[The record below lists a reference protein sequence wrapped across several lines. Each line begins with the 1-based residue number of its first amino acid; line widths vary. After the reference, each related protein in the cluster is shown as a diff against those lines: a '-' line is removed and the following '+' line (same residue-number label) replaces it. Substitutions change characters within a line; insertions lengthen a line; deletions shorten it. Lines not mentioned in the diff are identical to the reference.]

1 MSSIYDI
8 FDIGKLGIRAQQ
20 AAIQVTA
27 HNIANVNTEGYTRQE
42 VVFEE
47 TTPLDG
53 SPGQMGTGVAV
64 SAIQRK
70 YDSFIEGQIIDSRES
85 YGNLDTQRAALSKIE
100 NLLYDPHGNGIN
112 QLLDNFFKAMQDLSA
127 NPSGTPERVALLSK
141 ADALANAIND
151 VYSNLI
157 QLQKDMDKQI
167 NQTVNDINS
176 LTAQIADLNEKI
188 SQAENVGQNAN
199 DYRDMRGRLLN
210 DLAEKIDI
218 QFFEDS
224 TGQVTVIGA
233 GLALLVERGNSHD
246 LGVESNPDN
255 SGYYNVIYN
264 PTGSDSANL
273 TERISSGSLKGL
285 VTIRDSTTVDVIDK
299 LDRFSAALAN
309 EINQV
314 HRGGYGLDGST
325 GTNFFT
331 PAFEAGDAVSVVGL
345 STNSESGDVSATI
358 DDPSQLT
365 YHNYELTFSDG
376 NYTITNKSTNTSQS
390 GVYTDPVTF
399 TFEGLSLN
407 ITGSHNSGDIYTIS
421 AHKDTAQN
429 IQVAIAISDSDQIAA
444 ATASADNRGDNRNA
458 LTIAQLQ
465 DKLSL
470 DGTSNFNSYYS
481 SIVGEIG
488 ANSQYVNNSFT
499 AQKFS
504 LEQLE
509 NMRESVSGV
518 SLDEEMANLMKFQ
531 RAFEASARLIGISD
545 ELLQTLLELV

>member
-53 SPGQMGTGVAV
+53 SPGQLGTGVTVA
-64 SAIQRK
+64 AILRK
-70 YDSFIEGQIIDSRES
+70 YDSFIEGQIIDGRES
-85 YGNLDTQRAALSKIE
+85 YGDLDMQRAALSKIE
-100 NLLYDPHGNGIN
+100 NLLYDPQGNGIN

-157 QLQKDMDKQI
+157 QLQEDMDKQI

-176 LTAQIADLNEKI
+176 LTAQIAALNEKI

-233 GLALLVERGNSHD
+233 GLALLVERGSSYD

-255 SGYYNVIYN
+255 SGYYNVVYN
-264 PTGSDSANL
+264 PTGNNSADL
-273 TERISSGSLKGL
+273 TGRISGGSLKGL
-285 VTIRDSTTVDVIDK
+285 ITIRDSTTVDVIDK

-314 HRGGYGLDGST
+314 HRSGYGLDGST

-331 PAFEAGDAVSVVGL
+331 PALEAGDAVSVVGL
-345 STNSESGDVSATI
+345 STNSGSGDVSATI
-358 DDPSQLT
+358 DDSSQLT
-365 YHNYELTFSDG
+365 YHNYELNFSGG

-390 GVYTDPVTF
+390 GVYTDPTTF
-399 TFEGLSLN
+399 TFEGLSIN
-407 ITGSHNSGDIYTIS
+407 ITGSHNSGDTYTIS

-444 ATASADNRGDNRNA
+444 ATASANNRGDNRNA

-470 DGTSNFNSYYS
+470 DGTSNFNGYYS

-488 ANSQYVNNSFT
+488 ANSQYVNHSFT

-504 LEQLE
+504 LEQLK

-531 RAFEASARLIGISD
+531 RAFEASARLIVISD